1 MINDITLKNS
11 IVCLREISRN
21 DVDLIAEV
29 AFDERIWPFLSTT
42 IQTRQDVETYVETA
56 IANMTSG
63 AEYTFIIIDQV
74 TGSIVGSTR
83 FMDISRQHNRLEIGS
98 TWITPNYWRTAIN
111 TNCKYLLL
119 EYCFETLDMKRVQI
133 KTDNENERSKQAI
146 ARIGAKFEGILRQ
159 HMTRK
164 DGTIRDTAMFSVV
177 HTEWQETKVHLQKL
191 LGH

>member
-1 MINDITLKNS
+1 MINDIVLKNNIVYLRGIS
-11 IVCLREISRN
+11 ID
-21 DVDLIAEV
+21 DVDLIAKV

-42 IQTRQDVETYVETA
+42 IRTRQDVEAYVETA

-63 AEYTFIIIDQV
+63 EEYTFIIIDQA

-119 EYCFETLDMKRVQI
+119 EYCFEILDMKRVQI

-191 LGH
+191 LGY